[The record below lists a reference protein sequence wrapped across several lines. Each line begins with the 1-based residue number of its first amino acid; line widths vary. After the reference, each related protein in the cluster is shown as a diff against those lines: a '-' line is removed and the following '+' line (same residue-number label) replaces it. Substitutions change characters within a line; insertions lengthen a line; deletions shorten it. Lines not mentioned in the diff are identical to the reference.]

1 MIIDF
6 TVSNFRSIKEPQTI
20 SFEATDDKHLEDYYV
35 VEKGGYRL
43 LKAATIIG
51 ANASGKTNLLRAYA
65 LFPGLV
71 LQTSNSKN
79 DKIPYSKFALDDD
92 FATKESSIITN
103 FLCGNSKYRYE
114 VVFNNDMIVFEKL
127 SRTPFGIKDEH
138 LVFER
143 TTHKKTLL
151 SSIAL
156 GVQYENNRGEI
167 DKLTTNLLH
176 NRTVFGAFQWS
187 NVNIPWMMEIVRWIA
202 SYCMPII
209 SSSGNLNLKEFTSR
223 NLDLHTITNE
233 QVSLLLQK
241 ADVGIDGFTT
251 KKINVPVSPYYAAEL
266 INSNMVSFETK
277 EQLRTTSTMP
287 DVKVKMIHR
296 GTNKMVELDFEE
308 ESRGT
313 QRYYELAGLLLNLIN
328 GSRIV
333 PIDELEYSMHPDLY
347 EHFIVTFLTNAKES
361 QIIYTTHMREFLSD
375 RNLYRDDSVWIAQK
389 DEHGATEVYSIADF
403 DSSEL
408 QKIESRYGA
417 YRSGRL
423 GGIPHLGDTYV
434 KPLNSNKQ

>member
-20 SFEATDDKHLEDYYV
+20 SFEATEDHHLEDYYV

-51 ANASGKTNLLRAYA
+51 ANASGKTNILRAYSM
-65 LFPGLV
+65 FPGLV
-71 LQTSNSKN
+71 LQPSVNKS
-79 DKIPYSKFALDDD
+79 DKFPYTKFALDSDYANKD
-92 FATKESSIITN
+92 SSIIVN
-103 FLCGNSKYRYE
+103 FLCNNSKYRYE
-114 VVFNNDMIVFEKL
+114 IIFNNDLIVYEKL
-127 SRTPFGIKDEH
+127 NRTPFGIHTDH

-143 TTHKKTLL
+143 NTNKKTML
-151 SSIAL
+151 SKIML
-156 GVQYENNRGEI
+156 GDQYKNNQKEI

-187 NVNIPWMMEIVRWIA
+187 NVNLPWMLEIVRWIA

-209 SSSGNLNLKEFTSR
+209 SSSSNLNLKEYTSR
-223 NLDLHTITNE
+223 SIDIHAITNE
-233 QVSLLLQK
+233 QVSALLQK
-241 ADVGIDGFTT
+241 ADVGINGFTT
-251 KKINVPVSPYYAAEL
+251 KKVDIPVSPYYAAEL
-266 INSNMVSFETK
+266 INSNLVSFEMK
-277 EQLRTTSTMP
+277 EQLRKTSTMP
-287 DVKVKMIHR
+287 DVKVKMMHNS
-296 GTNKMVELDFEE
+296 NKGMVEFDFDE

-313 QRYYELAGLLLNLIN
+313 QRYYELAGILLTLIN
-328 GSRIV
+328 GSKIV

-347 EHFIVTFLTNAKES
+347 EHFLVTFLTNAKES

-389 DEHGATEVYSIADF
+389 DKYGATEVYSIADF
-403 DSSEL
+403 DKEEL
-408 QKIESRYGA
+408 MQIENRYGA

-434 KPLNSNKQ
+434 EPLNSDKQ

>member
-20 SFEATDDKHLEDYYV
+20 SFEATDDKRLEDYFV

-43 LKAATIIG
+43 LKVATIIG
-51 ANASGKTNLLRAYA
+51 ANASGKTNLLRAYG
-65 LFPGLV
+65 LFPGLM
-71 LQTSNSKN
+71 LQTSNNKN
-79 DKIPYSKFALDDD
+79 DKLPYTKFALDEDWTSMD
-92 FATKESSIITN
+92 STFIVN
-103 FLCGNSKYRYE
+103 FLCGNSKFGYE
-114 VVFNNDMIVFEKL
+114 IVFNNDMIVYEKL
-127 SRTPFGIKDEH
+127 SRKPFGVEH
-138 LVFER
+138 EHMVFER
-143 TTHKKTLL
+143 STDKDTLV
-151 SSIAL
+151 SKIAL
-156 GVQYENNRGEI
+156 GDQYQNNQIEI
-167 DKLTTNLLH
+167 DRLTTNLLH

-187 NVNIPWMMEIVRWIA
+187 NVNIPWMYEIVKWVA

-209 SSSGNLNLKEFTSR
+209 SSSINPNLKEFTSR
-223 NLDLHTITNE
+223 NIDQHFITNE
-233 QVSLLLQK
+233 QVSALLQK
-241 ADVGIDGFTT
+241 ADVGIDGFST
-251 KKINVPVSPYYAAEL
+251 KKVDVPVSPYYAAEL
-266 INSNMVSFETK
+266 INSNLVSFEAK

-287 DVKVKMIHR
+287 DVKVKMRHR
-296 GTNKMVELDFEE
+296 GNNGAVEFDFEE

-313 QRYYELAGLLLNLIN
+313 QRYYELAGILLTLIN

-347 EHFIVTFLTNAKES
+347 EHFLVTFLSNAKES

-389 DEHGATEVYSIADF
+389 DEYGATEVYSIADF
-403 DSSEL
+403 DDSEL
-408 QKIESRYGA
+408 QQIDSRYGA

-434 KPLNSNKQ
+434 EPFNGEKK